1 MNLCLI
7 LNDIFLESCFFCLF
21 FPLMNCCDNDR
32 IFDIDSENSDYEN
45 RSLSYFDFV

>member
-32 IFDIDSENSDYEN
+32 IFDYENSDYEN